1 MSKWVKGQSGNPKGR
16 PKRPEL
22 EELRKA
28 LDAAKK
34 THNKSL
40 LEHFAERAYENDAV
54 LIALAKKVIPDKVS
68 AELDVEDNSVTI
80 NILRLTNS
88 QTPSSP
94 LNGCKQIESKPVD
107 NAIARQLG
115 ALPKAIEDESQ
126 SGTG

>member
-28 LDAAKK
+28 LDEAKK
-34 THNKSL
+34 KHGNKSL

-88 QTPSSP
+88 QTSSSP
-94 LNGCKQIESKPVD
+94 LNGCKQIESRPVD
-107 NAIARQLG
+107 NAIVRQLG
-115 ALPKAIEDESQ
+115 ALPKAIEGNTD
-126 SGTG
+126 